1 MLVTLLALV
10 AVTQSPPP
18 AEPVRGIY
26 VNAWAFGSTKRLGE
40 LVRLAEGT
48 EINAFVV
55 DVKDDTGYLTYRSM
69 VPTAVAIGA
78 NNQLRSRDAAARV
91 AMLKSKGIR
100 PIARIVVAKDP
111 LLAVGKPAWSV
122 KHRDDGTFWTDRIG
136 TKWVDA
142 FNDSVW
148 IYAAELAREAVQLG
162 FAEVQYDY
170 VRFPDEPRSRL
181 ARAVYPARRDGETTR
196 QGVTRNLELLA
207 RRTRNLGVPFT
218 VDIFG
223 LTTTAVDD
231 MGIGQLWED
240 LVTTADVVLPMVYP
254 SHYGRGVYGV
264 ERPNHSP
271 YLMVKRALE
280 DGIRRSKALSP
291 RRTAEI
297 RPFLQAFTLGPP
309 KYTSEHVRAQV
320 RASEELGLMSWVLWN
335 PRSVYA
341 RGYFLPTETTRASQ
355 DGGEPR

>member
-1 MLVTLLALV
+1 MLVTLLVLL
-10 AVTQSPPP
+10 AVPQAPPA

-26 VNAWAFGSTKRLGE
+26 VNAWAFGSTKRLGD
-40 LVRLAEGT
+40 LIRLTEGT
-48 EINAFVV
+48 EVNAFVI
-55 DVKDDTGYLTYRSM
+55 DVKDDTGYLTYRST
-69 VPTAVAIGA
+69 VPTAIAIGA

-91 AMLKSKGIR
+91 ALLKSKGIR

-111 LLAVGKPAWSV
+111 LLAVGKPVWSV
-122 KHRDDGTFWTDRIG
+122 KNRADGAFWTDRIG
-136 TKWVDA
+136 SKWVDA

-148 IYAAELAREAVQLG
+148 IYAGELAREAVLLG

-181 ARAVYPARRDGETTR
+181 ARAVFPARREGETTR
-196 QGVTRNLELLA
+196 EGVSRNLVLLA
-207 RRTRNLGVPFT
+207 ARTRSLGVPFT
-218 VDIFG
+218 IDIFG
-223 LTTTAVDD
+223 LTTTALDD

-254 SHYGRGVYGV
+254 SHYGKGVYGV

-280 DGIRRSKALSP
+280 DGIRRSKALGP
-291 RRTAEI
+291 RKTAEI

-309 KYTSEHVRAQV
+309 KYTSEHVRAQI
-320 RASEELGLMSWVLWN
+320 RASEELGLKSWVLWN
-335 PRSVYA
+335 PRSVYS
-341 RGYFLPTETTRASQ
+341 RGYFQPAEVTRTSQ
-355 DGGEPR
+355 EGGEAR